1 MEFVNSSTPRYEC
14 LLFDLDDTLYPLSSG
29 LSEACANNI
38 IEFMVEKLGIDEDGV
53 VELNQILYK
62 KYGTSMAGLKAVGY
76 EFDNDEY
83 HRFVHGRLPYENL
96 RPDPVLRNLLLTLP
110 LRKMVFSNGDEVHVM
125 KSLKR
130 LGIEDCFERIIS
142 FESLNPKVNETEV
155 SLENYL
161 PEIPVICKPAEIA
174 FEKAFDI
181 GQLNPHTTLFFDDS
195 IRNIQTGKAMGLHT
209 VLVGKSEKMEGSDHA
224 LKSIHNMKEAF
235 PKLWS
240 ESNNKESERIGYA
253 TQISIE
259 TSVFTNA
266 DKAHAAKIIARLG
279 LDGCFERII
288 SFETLNPNINTESPA
303 AVMESR
309 EIFDIISYTA
319 NPDTSIKLPKT
330 PVICKPFEGAFEHV
344 FKMTNINPH
353 KTLFFDDSIRNIQTG
368 KRVGL
373 HTVWVGT
380 SHKDEGV
387 DIALEHIHNIREALP
402 ELWEAVDDKTE
413 EIRSKQ
419 KVAIEIIA

>member
-1 MEFVNSSTPRYEC
+1 MEFVNSSMPRYEC

-29 LSEACANNI
+29 LSEACTNNI

-96 RPDPVLRNLLLTLP
+96 KPDPVLRNLLLTLP
-110 LRKMVFSNGDEVHVM
+110 LRKLVFSNGDEVHVM

-142 FESLNPKVNETEV
+142 FESLNPKVSEIEV
-155 SLENYL
+155 SLEDYL
-161 PEIPVICKPAEIA
+161 PEVPVICKPAETA

-181 GQLNPHTTLFFDDS
+181 AQINRQSTLFFDDS

-209 VLVGKSEKMEGSDHA
+209 VLVGKSEKVEGSDHA

-235 PKLWS
+235 PELWS

-259 TSVFTNA
+259 TSV
-266 DKAHAAKIIARLG
+266 HA
-279 LDGCFERII
+279 
-288 SFETLNPNINTESPA
+288 
-303 AVMESR
+303 
-309 EIFDIISYTA
+309 
-319 NPDTSIKLPKT
+319 
-330 PVICKPFEGAFEHV
+330 
-344 FKMTNINPH
+344 
-353 KTLFFDDSIRNIQTG
+353 
-368 KRVGL
+368 
-373 HTVWVGT
+373 
-380 SHKDEGV
+380 
-387 DIALEHIHNIREALP
+387 
-402 ELWEAVDDKTE
+402 
-413 EIRSKQ
+413 
-419 KVAIEIIA
+419 

>member
-1 MEFVNSSTPRYEC
+1 MEFVNISTPRYEC

-96 RPDPVLRNLLLTLP
+96 RSDPVLRNLLLTLP
-110 LRKMVFSNGDEVHVM
+110 LRKLVFSNGDEVHVT
-125 KSLKR
+125 KALKR

-155 SLENYL
+155 SIEDYL

-181 GQLNPHTTLFFDDS
+181 AQLNPHTTLFFDDS

-209 VLVGKSEKMEGSDHA
+209 VLVGKSEKVEGSDHA

-235 PKLWS
+235 PELWS
-240 ESNNKESERIGYA
+240 ESNNKESKRIGYA

-259 TSVFTNA
+259 TSV
-266 DKAHAAKIIARLG
+266 HA
-279 LDGCFERII
+279 
-288 SFETLNPNINTESPA
+288 
-303 AVMESR
+303 
-309 EIFDIISYTA
+309 
-319 NPDTSIKLPKT
+319 
-330 PVICKPFEGAFEHV
+330 
-344 FKMTNINPH
+344 
-353 KTLFFDDSIRNIQTG
+353 
-368 KRVGL
+368 
-373 HTVWVGT
+373 
-380 SHKDEGV
+380 
-387 DIALEHIHNIREALP
+387 
-402 ELWEAVDDKTE
+402 
-413 EIRSKQ
+413 
-419 KVAIEIIA
+419 